1 MIVIDT
7 NILIYAHRAGAAEH
21 RAARGAIE
29 RAASTGG
36 GWGIAQPSISEFWSQ
51 VTHPR
56 YPGGPSTPRQASD
69 FLRAMLDE
77 AGARV
82 MTPGTRFHE
91 RLLARARDM
100 GVRGPRIFDL
110 QIALAAL
117 DGGAHEIWT
126 HDRGFLLVEGLAMV
140 DPL

>member
-1 MIVIDT
+1 MIVVDT

-21 RAARGAIE
+21 TAARGAIE

-36 GWGIAQPSISEFWSQ
+36 GWGIAQPSISEFWSH
-51 VTHPR
+51 VTHPK
-56 YPGGPSTPRQASD
+56 YPGGPSTPRQAAD
-69 FLRAMLDE
+69 FLRAMMED
-77 AGARV
+77 AGARI
-82 MTPGTRFHE
+82 MTPGTRFHD

-117 DGGAHEIWT
+117 DGAASEIWT
-126 HDRGFLLVEGLAMV
+126 HDHGFLAVEGLKIV